1 MSRSFKKNWCSKN
14 NTSGMKKIANHKV
27 RNYDDD
33 IANGKSYRKIFCS
46 YNISDYRSTCF
57 GKENEAFY
65 EKKKWNQWRKNHG
78 LKIDDSEDLKLYKLY
93 GK

>member
-57 GKENEAFY
+57 GK
-65 EKKKWNQWRKNHG
+65 KKKSFLRIRNGING
-78 LKIDDSEDLKLYKLY
+78 EKITV
-93 GK
+93 